1 MAAPVDDLG
10 MQARLRPGALA
21 VADLTT
27 DRRWTYAEFDGA
39 VARCAGA
46 LASRGVTAGDRV
58 ASLSKNCAEL
68 VMLHLACAR
77 LGAIYVPLNWRL
89 AVHEL
94 EGLIEDADPA
104 LLVEGE
110 DLENAVFDGVPMSA
124 FRKEIVAAAPFC
136 GGLIGREKPSLILY
150 TSGTSGKPKG
160 ALLSERN
167 LAETA
172 INFSILGAVN
182 ETSVFL
188 CDSPMFHII
197 GLITNVRPPMMRG
210 GSLLISDGF
219 IPERTLAR
227 LADPALKVTH
237 YFGVPQMA
245 QVLRAHPDYDPDKL
259 RGLTALFTGGAPH
272 PAANIRAWLGDGIP
286 VVDGFGMSEAGTVFG
301 MPVDPEIIN
310 RHAGSVGVATPRIKA
325 RIVDADGA
333 DIAVGE
339 AGELVLKGDNI
350 TQGYWRRE
358 KETKEAFTE
367 DGWFRTGDIARM
379 NDEGFYWLVDRRKD
393 MFISGGENVYP
404 AEIEAVVAGVNGV
417 KEAAVVGV
425 PDEKWGEVGYLF
437 WVPHDGA
444 KIDLA
449 DIQKALHESVARY
462 KIPKHY
468 SQIDALPRNGAGKV
482 LKTALRETAAAK
494 AAAGA

>member
-10 MQARLRPGALA
+10 MQARLRPDALA
-21 VADLTT
+21 VADLTS
-27 DRRWTYAEFDGA
+27 DRRWTYAEFDDA

-46 LASRGVTAGDRV
+46 LAARGVTAGDRV
-58 ASLSKNCAEL
+58 AALSKNCAEL

-89 AVHEL
+89 AAEEL
-94 EGLIEDADPA
+94 QWLIGNAEPK
-104 LLVEGE
+104 LVVLDET
-110 DLENAVFDGVPMSA
+110 LENAAFEGVSVDVLRSEMEACEPRS
-124 FRKEIVAAAPFC
+124 
-136 GGLIGREKPSLILY
+136 GGAVDRDKPSLILY

-182 ETSVFL
+182 ERSVFL
-188 CDSPMFHII
+188 CDSPMFHVI
-197 GLITNVRPPMMRG
+197 GLVTNVRPGMMRG
-210 GSLLISDGF
+210 GALLISDGF
-219 IPERTLAR
+219 VPERTLER
-227 LADPALKVTH
+227 LGDPALKVTH

-245 QVLRAHPDYDPDKL
+245 QVLRAHPNYDPEKL
-259 RGLTALFTGGAPH
+259 KGLTALFTGGAPH
-272 PAANIRAWLGDGIP
+272 PAANIRAWLADGIP

-301 MPVDPEIIN
+301 MPLDPVLID

-325 RIVDADGA
+325 RIVDAQGA
-333 DIAVGE
+333 DLP
-339 AGELVLKGDNI
+339 AGEPGELLLKGDNI
-350 TQGYWRRE
+350 TPGYWRRE
-358 KETKEAFTE
+358 KETKEAFTD

-379 NDEGFYWLVDRRKD
+379 NEEGFYWLVDRRKD

-404 AEIEAVVAGVNGV
+404 AELEAVVAAIAGV

-425 PDEKWGEVGYLF
+425 PDARWGEVGHLF
-437 WVPHDGA
+437 WVAREGA
-444 KIDLA
+444 AVDRRAIEDAFNMKL
-449 DIQKALHESVARY
+449 ARY

-468 SQIDALPRNGAGKV
+468 TKIDALPRNGAGKV
-482 LKTALRETAAAK
+482 LKTVLREMAAEQAE
-494 AAAGA
+494 

>member
-27 DRRWTYAEFDGA
+27 NRRWTYAEFDGA

-46 LASRGVTAGDRV
+46 LVERGVTAGARV

-89 AVHEL
+89 AATEL

-104 LLVEGE
+104 LLVEDE
-110 DLENAVFDGVPMSA
+110 DLENAVFDGVPVTA
-124 FRKEIVAAAPFC
+124 LRKEIGAAAPFC
-136 GGLIGREKPSLILY
+136 GGPVDREKPSLILY

-167 LAETA
+167 LGETA
-172 INFSILGAVN
+172 INFSVLGAVN
-182 ETSVFL
+182 EHSVFL
-188 CDSPMFHII
+188 CDSPMFHVI
-197 GLITNVRPPMMRG
+197 GLVTNVRPPMMRG
-210 GSLLISDGF
+210 GAVLISDGF
-219 IPERTLAR
+219 VPERTIAR

-245 QVLRAHPDYDPDKL
+245 QVLRAHPDYDPAKL
-259 RGLTALFTGGAPH
+259 KGLTALFTGGAPH
-272 PAANIRAWLGDGIP
+272 PAANIRAWLGDGVP

-301 MPVDPEIIN
+301 MPVDPEIID
-310 RHAGSVGVATPRIKA
+310 RHAGSVGVPTPRVAA

-333 DIAVGE
+333 DVP
-339 AGELVLKGDNI
+339 AGEPGELLLKGDNI
-350 TQGYWRRE
+350 TQGYWRRD
-358 KETKEAFTE
+358 KETKEAFTA

-379 NDEGFYWLVDRRKD
+379 NEEGFYWLVDRRKD

-404 AEIEAVVAGVNGV
+404 AEIEAVVAGVAGV

-425 PDEKWGEVGYLF
+425 ADARWGEVGHLF
-437 WVPHDGA
+437 WVARDGA
-444 KIDLA
+444 AIELA
-449 DIQKALHESVARY
+449 DIQEALHASLARY
-462 KIPKHY
+462 KIPKYY
-468 SQIDALPRNGAGKV
+468 SRVEALPRNGAGKV
-482 LKTALRETAAAK
+482 LKTELRRL
-494 AAAGA
+494 AGKGA

>member
-1 MAAPVDDLG
+1 MPRPVDDIG

-21 VADLTT
+21 VSDLTS
-27 DRRWTYAEFDGA
+27 DRRWTYAEFDQA
-39 VARCAGA
+39 VACCAGA
-46 LASRGVTAGDRV
+46 LAARGVTAGECV
-58 ASLSKNCAEL
+58 AALSKNCAEL

-94 EGLIEDADPA
+94 EGLIEDAAPA

-110 DLENAVFDGVPMSA
+110 GLENAVFDGLSIGGL
-124 FRKEIVAAAPFC
+124 RDEIEAAKPYC
-136 GGLIGREKPSLILY
+136 GGVIDREKPSLILY

-182 ETSVFL
+182 EDSVFL

-197 GLITNVRPPMMRG
+197 GLVTNVRPPMMRG
-210 GSLLISDGF
+210 GTLLISDGF
-219 IPERTLAR
+219 VPERTLER
-227 LADPALKVTH
+227 LGDPALKVTH

-245 QVLRAHPDYDPDKL
+245 SVLRSDPAYDPKKL
-259 RGLTALFTGGAPH
+259 KGLTALFTGGAPH
-272 PAANIRAWLGDGIP
+272 PAANIRAWLADGIP

-301 MPVDPEIIN
+301 MPLDLEAIDK
-310 RHAGSVGVATPRIKA
+310 HAGSVGVATPRVKA
-325 RIVDADGA
+325 RIVDANGD
-333 DIAVGE
+333 DIP
-339 AGELVLKGDNI
+339 AGESGELLLKGDSI

-358 KETKEAFTE
+358 KETQEAFTD

-379 NDEGFYWLVDRRKD
+379 NEEGFYWLVDRRKD

-404 AEIEAVVAGVNGV
+404 AEIEAVVAGIAGV
-417 KEAAVVGV
+417 KEAAAVGV
-425 PDEKWGEVGYLF
+425 ADDRWGEVGHLF
-437 WVPHDGA
+437 WVAHDGA
-444 KIDLA
+444 SVELA
-449 DIQKALHESVARY
+449 DIEEALHANLARY
-462 KIPKHY
+462 KIPKHF
-468 SQIDALPRNGAGKV
+468 SRIDALPRNGAGKV
-482 LKTALRETAAAK
+482 LKTVLRDMAAEQAE
-494 AAAGA
+494 